1 MKKISCIIL
10 SLILLISVFAPL
22 SVYANT
28 DIAQDNV
35 PLLQEGEVIDTFSPK
50 YSISDST
57 LATAQDII
65 YDGLINVKSY
75 FDLSS
80 YKIPVPEFLLIYSN
94 VINDNPELFYVSSN
108 IEYGYYK
115 SNNTVASVYPKYS
128 CTSAEIESA
137 KDEYNLGMAKAL
149 SLVDDT
155 MTDLQKAIVIHD
167 YICSKAIYPTDD
179 KDIYHSA
186 YGFFKDYKIVCAG
199 YALVYSAILKEIG
212 IPCRYVI
219 SNSMEHAWNAV
230 CINGKWY
237 NADLTWDDTTFT
249 TTGKN
254 SMGTYCHIYFLKST
268 ADFEANKGH
277 SDSTFPDNIE
287 CTDTSFDDA
296 FWDSLTSN
304 IYVYNG
310 DYYYLDLD
318 AENFYINLI
327 KRDVNANTTRLNTAN
342 YQTVYS
348 QYSNGINVPLAKLV
362 RIGDVL
368 YFSHSTNTSAY
379 IRSYDLKTG
388 DTYLVYNHT
397 DKNAGLG
404 EENGI
409 LYYSLYSDRYN
420 YLAIDKAPIFDSAYP
435 ANKSNSRYNPY
446 VDVNNDGCINSKDYV
461 LINILV

>member
-10 SLILLISVFAPL
+10 SLMLLISVFAPL
-22 SVYANT
+22 AVYANT

-35 PLLQEGEVIDTFSPK
+35 PLLQEGEVVDTFSPK

-65 YDGLINVKSY
+65 YNGLINVKSY

-80 YKIPVPEFLLIYSN
+80 YKIPIPEFLLIYSN

-108 IEYGYYK
+108 IQYGYYE

-128 CTSAEIESA
+128 CTSAEIDSA
-137 KDEYNLGMAKAL
+137 KEEYNLGMAKAL

-155 MTDLQKAIVIHD
+155 MTDLQKAIIIHD
-167 YICSKAIYPTDD
+167 YVCSKAIYPTDE

-230 CINGKWY
+230 YINGKWY

-249 TTGKN
+249 TDGKN
-254 SMGTYCHIYFLKST
+254 SLGTYSHIYFLKSS

-277 SDSTFPDNIE
+277 SDISFPDDITCN
-287 CTDTSFDDA
+287 DTSFDNA
-296 FWDSLTSN
+296 FWDTLTSN

-318 AENFYINLI
+318 AENFLINI
-327 KRDVNANTTRLNTAN
+327 VKRDLSGNTTRLNTSN

-348 QYSNGINVPLAKLV
+348 SYSNGSNVPLAKLV
-362 RIGDVL
+362 RIGDIL
-368 YFSHSTNTSAY
+368 YFSYSPGSTAY

-388 DTYLVYNHT
+388 DIHLVFNHN

-404 EENGI
+404 EENGV
-409 LYYSLYSDRYN
+409 LYYSMYSDRYN
-420 YLAIDKAPIFDSAYP
+420 YIAIDRNTIFTNAYP